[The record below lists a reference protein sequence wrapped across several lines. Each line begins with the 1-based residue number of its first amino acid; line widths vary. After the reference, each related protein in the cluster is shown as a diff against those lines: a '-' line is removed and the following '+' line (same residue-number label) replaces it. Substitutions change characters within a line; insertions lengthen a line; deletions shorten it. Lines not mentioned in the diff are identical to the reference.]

1 VSEVFSAHAAAG
13 INFLLGLV
21 KRRQKLPI
29 FVAPECLK
37 PASPRNEAGLERFA
51 LHGWQ
56 ALQGRFDFLHRAHKL
71 TLVHHGRLQQ
81 PLTPGFLFGPARVPG
96 GSQSRRNASSR
107 RLRSERRRSLLAK
120 MAKPNAKKR
129 RVRINRVKGVASR
142 GFFRRRRWVLIG
154 FVILL
159 LIPAMQVAVV
169 RFVNPPRT
177 LPMLIEQG
185 GAIFSKEPKRPL
197 LYHWIDLPQMP
208 EMFLKHLWI
217 SEDQRF
223 FQHDGFDW
231 KEMELAVA
239 QAERKGKP
247 VRGASTITNQCAR
260 SIFLWQGRSW
270 IRKGLESYYTIW
282 MEALLPKRRILELY
296 ANVIEMGRGIYGV
309 EAASQH
315 FFGVSARVLTREQS
329 ALLAAV
335 LPNPKGWDPA
345 RPGMTLRWRQLRIL
359 EREKNAKFPGKLLR

>member
-1 VSEVFSAHAAAG
+1 MSKS
-13 INFLLGLV
+13 
-21 KRRQKLPI
+21 
-29 FVAPECLK
+29 
-37 PASPRNEAGLERFA
+37 
-51 LHGWQ
+51 
-56 ALQGRFDFLHRAHKL
+56 
-71 TLVHHGRLQQ
+71 
-81 PLTPGFLFGPARVPG
+81 
-96 GSQSRRNASSR
+96 
-107 RLRSERRRSLLAK
+107 
-120 MAKPNAKKR
+120 NAKRR
-129 RVRINRVKGVASR
+129 RVRVTRVKGSASR
-142 GFFRRRRWVLIG
+142 GGRHRWKCVLILLG
-154 FVILL
+154 VLL
-159 LIPAMQVAVV
+159 LIPAIQVAVV

-185 GAIFSKEPKRPL
+185 GAIFSKEPKSPL

-231 KEMELAVA
+231 KEMDLAVKE
-239 QAERKGKP
+239 AERRGKP

-282 MEALLPKRRILELY
+282 MEMLLSKRRILELY

-315 FFGVSARVLTREQS
+315 FFGVSARGLTREQS

-335 LPNPKGWDPA
+335 LPNPKGWDTT

-359 EREKNAKFPGKLLR
+359 QREKNAHFPAKLVR